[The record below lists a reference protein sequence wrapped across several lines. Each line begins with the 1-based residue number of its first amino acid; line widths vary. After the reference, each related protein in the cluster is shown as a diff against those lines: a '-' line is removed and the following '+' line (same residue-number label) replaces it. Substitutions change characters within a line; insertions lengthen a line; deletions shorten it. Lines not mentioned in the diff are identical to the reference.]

1 VRDLLALV
9 EEKLEL
15 LNGYALR
22 FPAQALEAVERFAW
36 SERQRQPL
44 ASLEIRFSGVDQA
57 VWLTVTGASPS
68 LSPSPA
74 PSLSASPAPSP
85 SPPPSGGAA

>member
-1 VRDLLALV
+1 MRDLLALV

-44 ASLEIRFSGVDQA
+44 ASLEIRFSGVEQA

-68 LSPSPA
+68 LSPSP
-74 PSLSASPAPSP
+74 SASPAPSP
-85 SPPPSGGAA
+85 SPPPSAGAA